1 MSCGDIPK
9 ILYLKLNYSS
19 VPAIDMDNEDHEAG
33 RKPRKFIAF
42 TINGAIGFILPI
54 VMFFCIAYGYAF
66 PEPGCTDSLLNINMR
81 WGLIFSIPILILI
94 NIQSYLLTRGTHS
107 PGLRGMVLGLSVS
120 MALMLIFTYAMA
132 DDTLLSC
139 P

>member
-1 MSCGDIPK
+1 
-9 ILYLKLNYSS
+9 
-19 VPAIDMDNEDHEAG
+19 MDDVAG
-33 RKPRKFIAF
+33 RKPWKFASF
-42 TINGAIGFILPI
+42 TINGVIGFILPI
-54 VMFFCIAYGYAF
+54 VMFLCIAYGYAF
-66 PEPGCTDSLLNINMR
+66 PEPRCTDSFLSINMR

-120 MALMLIFTYAMA
+120 MSAMLVIIYTMA